1 MLDRDA
7 IAAKH
12 ILEKDHA
19 SSHLGSLEYDESSFF
34 RKKVKLNN
42 SIDSISLIMC
52 PSWGN
57 IFPPYNLARLSG
69 VLRNNNYDVNVF
81 DLNIESW
88 NYLKD
93 KTDLDYWE
101 GNLYF
106 KWLAG
111 EYFDILHP
119 LLEGFLNNAIKKILE
134 LNDKIIGFSLYTTNR
149 ECTFWMIRK
158 LKQLRPDIKI
168 VIGGPENMIQ
178 FSDKNQKI
186 NLQAHFKNLVDYVVI
201 GEGEHRILEI
211 MKTYKKDKSDK
222 AIFVGDLTSKL
233 NLSELPLPDYSDY
246 DLSKYRHKN
255 GASLETSRGCIASC
269 TFCSEAA
276 FWKFRTTDSE
286 KLIEELKYQ
295 IKEYDFKRF
304 WFIDSLVNGN
314 LKTFRNLLESIVKE
328 DIDISWNGYARCDG
342 RMDKEFFQLIN
353 DSGCTSLSF
362 GAESGSPV
370 VLLDMK
376 KNIDTW
382 EIESN
387 LKHGHEVG
395 MFNHVNWIIG
405 FPTETPL
412 DFYHSLGLLYNC
424 NKWIHNIS
432 PGAGCGIGALT
443 DLHTN
448 QDKYG
453 ISTYAPIFEDW
464 TTSDFNNTIVHR
476 LIRIIFMNSWLNPLS
491 CFNAME
497 HTDLLD
503 GVDIKCEMKPK
514 IDRMLQHLY
523 DFQIFKGE
531 NGDIPTKIFNSLLNE
546 YIMFCFAYYILYGE
560 VEIKFN
566 LDKKLMIK
574 EFGNRGKWY
583 ESEVYL
589 KLGNDMM
596 MDIKVNQ
603 KLYFGDMDMML
614 WEIEKDEYS
623 MEIDTKVKVGQLL
636 DDYRTQVNYIQKEI
650 VYDV

>member
-19 SSHLGSLEYDESSFF
+19 SSHLGAMKYDGVSFF
-34 RKKVKLNN
+34 RKKVKLKNP
-42 SIDSISLIMC
+42 IDSITLIIC
-52 PSWGN
+52 PAWGN
-57 IFPPYNLARLSG
+57 IFPPYNLARLSS
-69 VLRNNNYDVNVF
+69 VLRYNNYDVNIF

-93 KTDLDYWE
+93 KTELDYWE
-101 GNLYF
+101 GNQYF
-106 KWLAG
+106 MWDHD
-111 EYFDILHP
+111 EYNKVLHP
-119 LLEGFLNNAIKKILE
+119 LLYRFLSNAIKKILG
-134 LNDKIIGFSLYTTNR
+134 LNDKIIGFSLYSTNR
-149 ECTFWMIRK
+149 ACSFWMIK
-158 LKQLRPDIKI
+158 KIKQLRPDIKI
-168 VIGGPENMIQ
+168 VMGGPENMYQ
-178 FSDKNQKI
+178 FSDEHQQV

-201 GEGEHRILEI
+201 GEGEHQILDI
-211 MKTYKKDKSDK
+211 MKTYKKVKSDK
-222 AIFVGDLTSKL
+222 AIFVGDLKSKIDL
-233 NLSELPLPDYSDY
+233 NELPFPDYTDY
-246 DLSKYRHKN
+246 DLNKYRHKN

-269 TFCSEAA
+269 TFCSEVQ
-276 FWKFRTTDSE
+276 FWKFRTSDSN
-286 KLIEELKYQ
+286 KLIEEIKYQ
-295 IKEYDFKRF
+295 IEEYDFKRL

-314 LKTFRNLLESIVKE
+314 LKTFRDLLESIVKE
-328 DIDISWNGYARCDG
+328 GIDISWNGYARCDG

-362 GAESGSPV
+362 GVESGSPV

-424 NKWIHNIS
+424 NEWIHNIS
-432 PGAGCGIGALT
+432 PGAGCGIAPLT
-443 DLHTN
+443 DLHLDRN
-448 QDKYG
+448 KYG
-453 ISTYAPIFEDW
+453 ISEYAPIFGEW
-464 TTSDFNNTIVHR
+464 TTSDFTNTLVHR
-476 LIRIIFMNSWLNPLS
+476 ILRIIFMNSWLNPLS

-497 HTDLLD
+497 HIDLLD
-503 GVDIKCEMKPK
+503 AVNIKCEMKPK
-514 IDRMLQHLY
+514 IDRMFQHLY
-523 DFQIFKGE
+523 DFKIFKSEDGY
-531 NGDIPTKIFNSLLNE
+531 ISTKIFKSLLNE
-546 YIMFCFAYYILYGE
+546 YVMFCFAYYTLYGE
-560 VEIKFN
+560 VEMKIK
-566 LDKKLMIK
+566 LDKETMIR
-574 EFGNRGKWY
+574 EFGGRGKWY

-603 KLYFGDMDMML
+603 KLYFSRSDRDV
-614 WEIEKDEYS
+614 WDIEKDEYS

-636 DDYRTQVNYIQKEI
+636 DDYRSQVNYIQKET

>member
-19 SSHLGSLEYDESSFF
+19 SSHLGAMKYDGVSFF
-34 RKKVKLNN
+34 RKKVKLKNP
-42 SIDSISLIMC
+42 IDSITLIIC
-52 PSWGN
+52 PAWGN
-57 IFPPYNLARLSG
+57 IFPPYNLARLSS
-69 VLRNNNYDVNVF
+69 VLRYNNYDVNIF

-93 KTDLDYWE
+93 KTELDYWE
-101 GNLYF
+101 GNQYF
-106 KWLAG
+106 MWDHD
-111 EYFDILHP
+111 EYNKVLHP
-119 LLEGFLNNAIKKILE
+119 LLYRFLSNAIKKILG
-134 LNDKIIGFSLYTTNR
+134 LNDKIIGFSLYSTNR
-149 ECTFWMIRK
+149 ACSFWMIK
-158 LKQLRPDIKI
+158 KIKQLRPDIKI
-168 VIGGPENMIQ
+168 VMGGPENMYQ
-178 FSDKNQKI
+178 FSDEHQQV

-201 GEGEHRILEI
+201 GEGEHQILDI
-211 MKTYKKDKSDK
+211 MKTYKKVKSDK
-222 AIFVGDLTSKL
+222 AIFVGDLKSKIDL
-233 NLSELPLPDYSDY
+233 NELPFPDYTDY
-246 DLSKYRHKN
+246 DLNKYRHKN

-269 TFCSEAA
+269 TFCSEVQ
-276 FWKFRTTDSE
+276 FWKFRTSDSN
-286 KLIEELKYQ
+286 KLIEEIKYQ
-295 IKEYDFKRF
+295 IEEYDFKRL

-314 LKTFRNLLESIVKE
+314 LKTFRDLLESIVKE
-328 DIDISWNGYARCDG
+328 GIDISWNGYARCDG

-362 GAESGSPV
+362 GVESGSPV

-424 NKWIHNIS
+424 NEWIHNIS
-432 PGAGCGIGALT
+432 PGAGCGIAPLT
-443 DLHTN
+443 DLHLDRN
-448 QDKYG
+448 KYG
-453 ISTYAPIFEDW
+453 ISEYAPIFGEW
-464 TTSDFNNTIVHR
+464 TTSDFTNTLVHR
-476 LIRIIFMNSWLNPLS
+476 ILRIIFMNSWLNPLS

-497 HTDLLD
+497 HIDLLD
-503 GVDIKCEMKPK
+503 AVNIKCEMKPK
-514 IDRMLQHLY
+514 IDRMFQHLY
-523 DFQIFKGE
+523 DFKIFKSEDGY
-531 NGDIPTKIFNSLLNE
+531 ISTKIFKSLLNE
-546 YIMFCFAYYILYGE
+546 YVMFCFSYYTLYGE
-560 VEIKFN
+560 VEMKIK
-566 LDKKLMIK
+566 LDKETMIR
-574 EFGNRGKWY
+574 EFGGRGKWY

-603 KLYFGDMDMML
+603 KLYFSRSDRDV
-614 WEIEKDEYS
+614 WDIEKDEYS
-623 MEIDTKVKVGQLL
+623 MEIDTKVKVGQVL
-636 DDYRTQVNYIQKEI
+636 DDYRSQVNYIQKET